1 MTQPEGSA
9 PSSLDFESDRGAS
22 RSIWIAGVLVLALAG
37 WMGSGFIWPAEEP
50 EPVRTNREEPEA
62 IPVAVRQSTA
72 ETVTRMFQAEGQA
85 QPDRDS
91 ILRAETSGEIVE
103 VMAGKGDEVED
114 GAPIA
119 RVESQSSAASV
130 ERAEEEL
137 ARAQREFDNAET
149 LLDRGVATAD
159 RVAAARADLAAA
171 RADLT
176 AARQALDDATITAP
190 FAGRIER
197 LDIDIGE
204 FVQAGA
210 EIGRIVDNR
219 PLTVT
224 IQVPQQSLDRVREGQ
239 TADVA
244 FITGETRE
252 GTVTFVGTSASSE
265 TRTFLAEIEV
275 PNEDGAIPAGISA
288 EVRIPTD
295 EVIAHFV
302 SPATVSLDADG
313 ALGVKT
319 VDADNVVRFLPIEIE
334 RAQLD
339 GVWVSGLPETAQ
351 VITVGQGFVR
361 EGDRV
366 EPRPEEGAAGL
377 PGEGAAGATP
387 DAAEQAAVASA
398 PDEVTE

>member
-9 PSSLDFESDRGAS
+9 PQTLDFEADRGAS

-50 EPVRTNREEPEA
+50 APMRADREEPA
-62 IPVAVRQSTA
+62 PIPVAVRSSTA
-72 ETVTRMFQAEGQA
+72 ETVTRLFQAEGQA
-85 QPDRDS
+85 LPDRDS
-91 ILRAETSGEIVE
+91 VLRAEASGEIVE
-103 VMAGKGDEVED
+103 VMVEKGQEVAE
-114 GAPIA
+114 GAPVA
-119 RVESQSSAASV
+119 RVESQSSLASV
-130 ERAEEEL
+130 TRAEEEL
-137 ARAQREFDNAET
+137 ARAQREFDNAEE
-149 LLDRGVATAD
+149 LLERGVATAD
-159 RVAAARADLAAA
+159 RVAAARADLASA

-176 AARQALDDATITAP
+176 AAEQALEDATITAP

-197 LDIDIGE
+197 LDIDTGE
-204 FVQAGA
+204 FVSAGA

-224 IQVPQQSLDRVREGQ
+224 IQVPQQSLTRVTEGQ
-239 TADVA
+239 TAAVA

-252 GTVTFVGTSASSE
+252 GTVTFVGSSASSE

-288 EVRIPTD
+288 EVRIPTG
-295 EVIAHFV
+295 EVVAHFV

-313 ALGVKT
+313 TLGVKT
-319 VDADNVVRFLPIEIE
+319 VDEDDTVRFLPIEIE

-351 VITVGQGFVR
+351 LITVGQGFVR
-361 EGDRV
+361 AGDRV
-366 EPRPEEGAAGL
+366 EARPEQDATVDPAAA
-377 PGEGAAGATP
+377 EAGADP
-387 DAAEQAAVASA
+387 AAQAAAAEA
-398 PDEVTE
+398 PEVTE